1 MMKQKRLLIV
11 AGILCLG
18 LMVAFLPFEGPYA
31 QPKVITLK
39 MANFFPPVGKQ
50 TLINP
55 EFIEE
60 IEKRTAGRVKITFY
74 PGGTLLS
81 APAMSDGIIKGITDI
96 GYTHVEYTPGRFPVT
111 EVCDMP
117 LGYPSAWVA
126 AQCINDFYQRFKPK
140 EWDVMHPLYFNASNP
155 PLVIC
160 RKPVRKLE
168 DLKGLIIRAPGRVGD
183 VIKALGG
190 TPAPTPMVEVY
201 ESIAKGV
208 NDGVFTPYETLK
220 TFKFGEVVKYT
231 TVSWQVGNTYAFFLA
246 MNKDTWKK
254 LPPDIQAIFNEVAGI
269 YRERSNLMWNSI
281 DFEGLE
287 FAKAKGIELIE
298 LSPEEAVRW
307 KKAAEP
313 AIDVYVKEMVGR
325 GYKEDEVRGW
335 IKFLRDRLDYWT
347 KKQIEW
353 RIPSPTGPKEMRPE
367 SILR

>member
-1 MMKQKRLLIV
+1 MKQKRLLIV

-18 LMVAFLPFEGPYA
+18 LMVAVLPFEGPYA

-39 MANFFPPVGKQ
+39 FANFFPPPGKQ
-50 TLINP
+50 SLIGP

-60 IEKRTAGRVKITFY
+60 IEKRAAGRVKITYY

-81 APAMSDGIIKGITDI
+81 APAMIDGIIKGIADM
-96 GYTHVEYTPGRFPVT
+96 GYTHVEYSPGRFLVT

-117 LGYPSAWVA
+117 LGYPSAWVTS
-126 AQCINDFYQRFKPK
+126 QCINDFYMRFKPK
-140 EWDVMHPLYFNASNP
+140 EWDVVHPLWFNGSNP
-155 PLVIC
+155 SLVIS

-168 DLKGLIIRAPGRVGD
+168 DMKGLIIRGPGRPGD
-183 VIKALGG
+183 IVKALGG
-190 TPAPTPMVEVY
+190 TPAPTPMIEVY
-201 ESIAKGV
+201 SAISKGV

-220 TFKFGEVVKYT
+220 TFKFAEVVKYT
-231 TVSWQVGNTYAFFLA
+231 TVSWQVGNTYAFYVA

-254 LPPDIQAIFNEVAGI
+254 LPPDIQEIFTEVSGMF
-269 YRERSNLMWNSI
+269 RERYALMWNSI

-287 FAKAKGIELIE
+287 FAREKGVELIE
-298 LSPEEAVRW
+298 LSPEEAARW
-307 KKAAEP
+307 KTAADG
-313 AIDVYVKEMVGR
+313 AIDGYVKEMVGK
-325 GYKEDEVRGW
+325 GHKEEEVRGW
-335 IKFLRDRLDYWT
+335 IKFLRERIEYWT